1 MVLQL
6 FRCLIACLTGRQET
20 SRQGEGA
27 RKRAGEAAALGQP
40 RQPEDTLPDALRPLL
55 AIPGIGP
62 KTVRYLA
69 EGGYTSVADVRA
81 ASEEDLAAVEGVG
94 PRAAEVL
101 KQALAK

>member
-6 FRCLIACLTGRQET
+6 FRCLGNCLMRRRE
-20 SRQGEGA
+20 EPDEA
-27 RKRAGEAAALGQP
+27 RVESAASGPAP
-40 RQPEDTLPDALRPLL
+40 DADLPDGLRPLL

-69 EGGYTSVADVRA
+69 DAGYTSVAEVRA

-94 PRAAEVL
+94 PRAAATL
-101 KQALAK
+101 KRALAG